1 MSRATAKDEL
11 TLDEFKKSMEGI
23 YFSSINMSTLDESPF
38 AYKPIDD
45 MVESIVDIIK
55 LS

>member
-1 MSRATAKDEL
+1 MSRFIVKDEL
-11 TLDEFKKSMEGI
+11 TLDKS
-23 YFSSINMSTLDESPF
+23 SF